1 MSSSPLRCRDTSAPT
16 LGTRSPPKP
25 LSTAASSRDSS
36 NKAEHFSHH
45 PADDTQDDI
54 AHARVARLKQRDQL
68 NITSTNLANVSS
80 RATAINDPTKWAVK
94 GTSVQAANAI
104 HQAAM
109 ALNPKDSWASS
120 SRTIVP
126 RSTSVE
132 YEKETQSTSTR
143 RLNAPPP
150 RNVPPPSRSAT
161 AASRLAKQTSARH
174 VPDSEGDDAGAAS
187 QGRQE
192 RARTPIDSVIDLAK
206 RTAFYL
212 RQRSTEPELPPP
224 SEQGQNGHHD
234 GNNNESYDYAAEDR
248 DFQAQVAS
256 AKARK
261 ANNASAHKRGRI
273 STDNKAYRPTQSDLE
288 RSDEEVSDGGKRRR
302 RKVKKNMIGPLTT
315 LPVIDQERRRRRRS
329 RTKVDGVEEG
339 EDEEVEEGG
348 EGEDEDEEDSDSDR
362 GVSPQ
367 VRSFSNA

>member
-1 MSSSPLRCRDTSAPT
+1 
-16 LGTRSPPKP
+16 
-25 LSTAASSRDSS
+25 
-36 NKAEHFSHH
+36 
-45 PADDTQDDI
+45 
-54 AHARVARLKQRDQL
+54 
-68 NITSTNLANVSS
+68 
-80 RATAINDPTKWAVK
+80 
-94 GTSVQAANAI
+94 
-104 HQAAM
+104 M
-109 ALNPKDSWASS
+109 ALNPKESWASS

-150 RNVPPPSRSAT
+150 RNGPPPSRSAT
-161 AASRLAKQTSARH
+161 AASRLAKQASVRY
-174 VPDSEGDDAGAAS
+174 VPDLEGEDATAAS

-212 RQRSTEPELPPP
+212 RQRSTEPDLTH

-234 GNNNESYDYAAEDR
+234 GNPEVSYDYAAEDR
-248 DFQAQVAS
+248 DFQAQSAL

-273 STDNKAYRPTQSDLE
+273 SSDNKAYRPTQSDLE
-288 RSDEEVSDGGKRRR
+288 QSDDDISDEGRRKRR
-302 RKVKKNMIGPLTT
+302 KAKKNMIGPLTT
-315 LPVIDQERRRRRRS
+315 LPVIDQEKKRRRRS
-329 RTKVDGVEEG
+329 RTKGDGVEEG
-339 EDEEVEEGG
+339 EDGEGDRGG
-348 EGEDEDEEDSDSDR
+348 EEEDESEEDSGSDR

-367 VRSFSNA
+367 VRSLTNAYLQFVR